1 MDAASTALVVRST
14 ELDLASLTSAAKD
27 LRLARA
33 GDRGPGS
40 ALEVAQQQ
48 ALQERRR
55 GDRER
60 HFHGEVWTKDPHGG
74 RHRKV
79 CSWAFS
85 RSQTHLLCACSCYK
99 SLRNCFACQELLA
112 ELEGC

>member
-1 MDAASTALVVRST
+1 MDATSTALVVRST
-14 ELDLASLTSAAKD
+14 ALDLAGLTSAAQD
-27 LRLARA
+27 LQLARA

-55 GDRER
+55 GDREH

-79 CSWAFS
+79 RPWRRGHGGA
-85 RSQTHLLCACSCYK
+85 SQLCEEAQCACSM
-99 SLRNCFACQELLA
+99 
-112 ELEGC
+112 G

>member
-1 MDAASTALVVRST
+1 MDATSTALVVRST
-14 ELDLASLTSAAKD
+14 DLDLASLTSVAKD
-27 LRLARA
+27 LQLARA

-79 CSWAFS
+79 CS
-85 RSQTHLLCACSCYK
+85 
-99 SLRNCFACQELLA
+99 
-112 ELEGC
+112 